1 MDKYVLRLP
10 RNRNRHGGATSTSHR
25 TIASDKCTDT
35 NSNTTT
41 ATKTTGAEFNTS
53 NNIDR
58 EIDQQNDDMM
68 CKDNISV
75 TLKHKR
81 TFGSGSSSSSVKKSV
96 SISRTYSTTF
106 MLIIFSY

>member
-1 MDKYVLRLP
+1 M
-10 RNRNRHGGATSTSHR
+10 ATSHR
-25 TIASDKCTDT
+25 TIASDKCSDT
-35 NSNTTT
+35 NSNTTI

-68 CKDNISV
+68 CKDISV
-75 TLKHKR
+75 TFKHKR
-81 TFGSGSSSSSVKKSV
+81 TYCSSSSSSSSSSSTSTSSVKKSV